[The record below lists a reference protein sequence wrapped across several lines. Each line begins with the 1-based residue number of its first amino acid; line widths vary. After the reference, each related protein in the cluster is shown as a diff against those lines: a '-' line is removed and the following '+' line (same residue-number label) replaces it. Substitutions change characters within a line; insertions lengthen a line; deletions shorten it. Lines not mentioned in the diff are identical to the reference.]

1 MKNRIKICIVLINRA
16 SFARVRF
23 LLKELKKNKIFKLQ
37 IIIASSAILNK
48 YGAIEQVLKKDKLK
62 IESKFFSH
70 VSGENNETMTKSLGL
85 LVIELASIF
94 SRIKPDICLN
104 IADRY
109 ETLAIGVAASYMN
122 IFLVHLQGG
131 ELTGSI
137 DESVRHAVTKLS
149 HLHLACTKKS
159 KKRIIQMGE
168 NPKYVFNVGCPSIDL
183 IKNINFSK
191 KVLLNKYKYGVG
203 HKVDITKPYLVCLL
217 HPVTTESDQSNKITV
232 INTLEAIYKINIPC
246 IWLWPNVDAGSNITS
261 NAIRSFRERN
271 KFNKINFYTNFE
283 PDDFIK
289 LINNALCLVGNS
301 SSGIREA
308 SFLSIPTVNIGSRQI
323 FRERGS
329 NVIDTDNKLASI
341 YKAIILSIKNKKNIK
356 KNLIYGNG
364 NSSHKIVKIIKKIK
378 LDTKKT
384 FYDL

>member
-1 MKNRIKICIVLINRA
+1 
-16 SFARVRF
+16 
-23 LLKELKKNKIFKLQ
+23 
-37 IIIASSAILNK
+37 
-48 YGAIEQVLKKDKLK
+48 
-62 IESKFFSH
+62 
-70 VSGENNETMTKSLGL
+70 
-85 LVIELASIF
+85 
-94 SRIKPDICLN
+94 
-104 IADRY
+104 
-109 ETLAIGVAASYMN
+109 
-122 IFLVHLQGG
+122 
-131 ELTGSI
+131 
-137 DESVRHAVTKLS
+137 
-149 HLHLACTKKS
+149 
-159 KKRIIQMGE
+159 MGE

-308 SFLSIPTVNIGSRQI
+308 SYLSIPTVNIGSRQI
-323 FRERGS
+323 LRERGY

-341 YKAIILSIKNKKNIK
+341 YQAIKLSIKNKKNIK

-364 NSSHKIVKIIKKIK
+364 NSSYKIVKIIKKIK